1 MWHRCSSLPISLLLS
16 LAAIPAA
23 AQVELTFHGGLHMG
37 GAGAARHAREQPS
50 RASAPSRAGA
60 ASRLLGEA
68 TTAGARVAVC
78 LSERWQLDGGVAWSR
93 NSNWEGAV
101 SRPLPSFEAQT
112 FFLSSTV
119 QGLLTPP
126 GSRIGVVAGAGP
138 ALIFQR
144 GHGASAIHQ
153 TNLGGMV
160 SVGGVMRLD
169 HRFSVRI
176 DAQQYLFS
184 RAFDDSYTPHLG
196 TAPAPEHASRLRH
209 DFVLLAGFSWRS
221 D

>member
-1 MWHRCSSLPISLLLS
+1 MWHRWSTLPISLLLS

-23 AQVELTFHGGLHMG
+23 AQVELTFHGGLHTG
-37 GAGAARHAREQPS
+37 GAGGARRALDQPARV
-50 RASAPSRAGA
+50 AGH
-60 ASRLLGEA
+60 SRLLGEA
-68 TTAGARVAVC
+68 TTAGARLGVG

-93 NSNWEGAV
+93 SSNWEGAV
-101 SRPLPSFEAQT
+101 SRTLPSFEAQT
-112 FFLSSTV
+112 LFLSSTV
-119 QGLLTPP
+119 QGWLTQP
-126 GSRIGVVAGAGP
+126 GSRFGVVAGAGP

-144 GHGASAIHQ
+144 EDGTSAFRQ

-160 SVGGVMRLD
+160 SFSGVMRLD

-184 RAFDDSYTPHLG
+184 STFDDSYTPHLG

-209 DFVLLAGFSWRS
+209 DFVVLAGFSWRS

>member
-1 MWHRCSSLPISLLLS
+1 MWHRCSSLPLSLLLS
-16 LAAIPAA
+16 LAAVPAA
-23 AQVELTFHGGLHMG
+23 AQVELTVHGGLNVG
-37 GAGAARHAREQPS
+37 GLGTRHAREEPA
-50 RASAPSRAGA
+50 RAAGP
-60 ASRLLGEA
+60 SRLLGEA
-68 TTAGARVAVC
+68 TTAGARLGVG

-93 NSNWEGAV
+93 SSNWEGAV
-101 SRPLPSFEAQT
+101 SRALPSFEAQT
-112 FFLSSTV
+112 LFLSSSV
-119 QGLLTPP
+119 QGWLTQP
-126 GSRIGVVAGAGP
+126 GSRFGVVAGAGP

-144 GHGASAIHQ
+144 GHGTSALHQ

-160 SVGGVMRLD
+160 SFGGVMRLD

-184 RAFDDSYTPHLG
+184 STFDDSYTPHLG

>member
-1 MWHRCSSLPISLLLS
+1 MWHRCASLPISLLFS
-16 LAAIPAA
+16 LTAMPAA

-37 GAGAARHAREQPS
+37 GAGGGRHALEQPA
-50 RASAPSRAGA
+50 RAT
-60 ASRLLGEA
+60 ASGRLLGEA
-68 TTAGARVAVC
+68 TTAGARLGID
-78 LSERWQLDGGVAWSR
+78 LSEGWQLDGGVAWSR
-93 NSNWEGAV
+93 SSNWEGAV
-101 SRPLPSFEAQT
+101 SRTLPSFEAQT
-112 FFLSSTV
+112 LFLSSTV
-119 QGLLTPP
+119 QGWLTQP

-144 GHGASAIHQ
+144 GHGASAVHQ

-184 RAFDDSYTPHLG
+184 STFDDSYTPHLG

-209 DFVLLAGFSWRS
+209 DFVVLAGFSWRS

>member
-1 MWHRCSSLPISLLLS
+1 MWHGCLSLPISLLLS
-16 LAAIPAA
+16 VSAIPAA

-37 GAGAARHAREQPS
+37 GAGGARHALEQPT
-50 RASAPSRAGA
+50 RATGS
-60 ASRLLGEA
+60 SRLLGEA
-68 TTAGARVAVC
+68 TTAGARLGVG
-78 LSERWQLDGGVAWSR
+78 LSEQWQLDGGVAWSR
-93 NSNWEGAV
+93 SSNWEGAV
-101 SRPLPSFEAQT
+101 SRTLPSFEAQT
-112 FFLSSTV
+112 LFLSSTV
-119 QGLLTPP
+119 QGWLTPP
-126 GSRIGVVAGAGP
+126 GSRIGVFAGAGP

-144 GHGASAIHQ
+144 GYGTSAVHQ
-153 TNLGGMV
+153 TNLGGMA
-160 SVGGVMRLD
+160 SFGGVMRLD

-184 RAFDDSYTPHLG
+184 STFDDSFTPHLG

>member
-1 MWHRCSSLPISLLLS
+1 MWHRSSSPLISLLLS

-37 GAGAARHAREQPS
+37 GAGGARHALEQS
-50 RASAPSRAGA
+50 ARAAGP
-60 ASRLLGEA
+60 SRLLGEA
-68 TTAGARVAVC
+68 TTAGARLGVG

-93 NSNWEGAV
+93 SSNWEGAV
-101 SRPLPSFEAQT
+101 SRRLPSFEAQT
-112 FFLSSTV
+112 LFLSSTV
-119 QGLLTPP
+119 QGWLTQP
-126 GSRIGVVAGAGP
+126 GSRFGVVAGVGP
-138 ALIFQR
+138 ALILQR
-144 GHGASAIHQ
+144 GHATSAMQQ
-153 TNLGGMV
+153 TNLGGVV

-169 HRFSVRI
+169 RRFSVRI

-184 RAFDDSYTPHLG
+184 STFDDSYTPHLG
-196 TAPAPEHASRLRH
+196 TAPSPKHASRPRH

>member
-37 GAGAARHAREQPS
+37 GAGGARHALEQSTRET
-50 RASAPSRAGA
+50 GH
-60 ASRLLGEA
+60 SRLLGEA
-68 TTAGARVAVC
+68 TTAGARLGVG

-93 NSNWEGAV
+93 SSNWEGAV
-101 SRPLPSFEAQT
+101 SRTLPSFEAQT
-112 FFLSSTV
+112 LFLSSTV
-119 QGLLTPP
+119 QGWLTQP
-126 GSRIGVVAGAGP
+126 GSRFGLVAGVGP
-138 ALIFQR
+138 ALIIERGDGTSAFQ
-144 GHGASAIHQ
+144 Q
-153 TNLGGMV
+153 TNLGGLV
-160 SVGGVMRLD
+160 SFGGVMRLD

-184 RAFDDSYTPHLG
+184 STFDDSYTPHLG

-209 DFVLLAGFSWRS
+209 DFVVLAGFSWRS

>member
-1 MWHRCSSLPISLLLS
+1 MWHRCSTLPISLLLS

-37 GAGAARHAREQPS
+37 GAGGARYARDQPA
-50 RASAPSRAGA
+50 RVAGH
-60 ASRLLGEA
+60 SRLLGEA
-68 TTAGARVAVC
+68 TTAGARLGVG

-93 NSNWEGAV
+93 SSNWEGAV
-101 SRPLPSFEAQT
+101 SRTLPSFEAQT
-112 FFLSSTV
+112 LFLSSTV
-119 QGLLTPP
+119 QGWLTQP
-126 GSRIGVVAGAGP
+126 GSRFGVVAGAGP

-144 GHGASAIHQ
+144 DDGTSAFQQ

-160 SVGGVMRLD
+160 SFSGVMRLD

-184 RAFDDSYTPHLG
+184 STFDDSYTPHLG

-209 DFVLLAGFSWRS
+209 DFVVLAGFSWRS

>member
-37 GAGAARHAREQPS
+37 GAGGVRHALDQPA
-50 RASAPSRAGA
+50 RVAGH
-60 ASRLLGEA
+60 SRLLGEA
-68 TTAGARVAVC
+68 TTAGARLGVG

-93 NSNWEGAV
+93 SSNWEGAV
-101 SRPLPSFEAQT
+101 SRTLPSFEAQT
-112 FFLSSTV
+112 LFLSSTV
-119 QGLLTPP
+119 QGWLTQP
-126 GSRIGVVAGAGP
+126 GSRFGVVAGAGP

-144 GHGASAIHQ
+144 DDGTSAFQQ

-160 SVGGVMRLD
+160 SFAGVMRLD

-184 RAFDDSYTPHLG
+184 STFDDSYTPHLG
-196 TAPAPEHASRLRH
+196 TAPLSEHASRLRH
-209 DFVLLAGFSWRS
+209 DFVVLAGFSWRS

>member
-16 LAAIPAA
+16 LSAVPAA

-37 GAGAARHAREQPS
+37 GAAGARHALEQAA
-50 RASAPSRAGA
+50 RATGS
-60 ASRLLGEA
+60 SRLLGEA
-68 TTAGARVAVC
+68 TTAGARLGVG

-93 NSNWEGAV
+93 SSNWEGAV
-101 SRPLPSFEAQT
+101 SRTLPSFEAQT
-112 FFLSSTV
+112 LFLSSTV
-119 QGLLTPP
+119 QGWLTQPE
-126 GSRIGVVAGAGP
+126 SRIGVVAGAGP

-144 GHGASAIHQ
+144 GYGTSAVHQ

-160 SVGGVMRLD
+160 SFGGVMRID

-184 RAFDDSYTPHLG
+184 STFDDSFTPHLG
-196 TAPAPEHASRLRH
+196 TAPAPEHTSRLRH

>member
-1 MWHRCSSLPISLLLS
+1 MWHRCSSLPITLLLS
-16 LAAIPAA
+16 LTAVPAG
-23 AQVELTFHGGLHMG
+23 AQVELTVHGGLHAG
-37 GAGAARHAREQPS
+37 GASGVRQGLEPPK
-50 RASAPSRAGA
+50 RATGH
-60 ASRLLGEA
+60 SRLLGEA
-68 TTAGARVAVC
+68 TTAGARLGVC
-78 LSERWQLDGGVAWSR
+78 LSDRWQLDGGVAWSR

-101 SRPLPSFEAQT
+101 ARTLPSFETQAL
-112 FFLSSTV
+112 FLSSTV
-119 QGLLTPP
+119 QGWLTQP
-126 GSRIGVVAGAGP
+126 GSRFGVVAGAGP
-138 ALIFQR
+138 ALILQR
-144 GHGASAIHQ
+144 GQGTSAAQQ

-184 RAFDDSYTPHLG
+184 SALVDSYTPHLG
-196 TAPAPEHASRLRH
+196 TAPVPERTSGLRH